1 MEIKELKHIENL
13 QPSNRLTFTYHQF
26 QQLLSELQK
35 RELTHEV
42 IAFINAKIDKIN
54 AVTTSDKAIRKQMMK
69 SQVKVLRFMEQ
80 KQKLVVQNYY
90 IKQWIALGFGVF
102 GFPLGMA
109 ALYLFGNW
117 VMGMF
122 LGVTIGMLVGY
133 GLDRKAKKEG
143 RQINMTVE
151 YR

>member
-1 MEIKELKHIENL
+1 MIIKELKHIENL

-26 QQLLSELQK
+26 QQLLSELRR
-35 RELTHEV
+35 REVNSEV
-42 IAFINAKIDKIN
+42 VAFINDEIDKIN
-54 AVTTSDKAIRKQMMK
+54 AVTKSDKAIRKQMMK
-69 SQVKVLRFMEQ
+69 SQVRVLRFMEQ
-80 KQKLVVQNYY
+80 KQKLVVRKYY

-102 GFPLGMA
+102 GFPLGIA
-109 ALYLFGNW
+109 ALYLFGNL
-117 VMGMF
+117 VIGMF

-143 RQINMTVE
+143 RQINMIVE